1 MTNYIQIPEEM
12 ARKLHAI
19 AKQEDAELAKSVGEM
34 IESQLDDRP
43 WATLAD
49 LHRFAAEARKRMK
62 PKPDA
67 EIMDD
72 FARRREIL
80 SAEYAD
86 FLASCVD
93 A

>member
-1 MTNYIQIPEEM
+1 MTNYIRIPEEM

-19 AKQEDAELAKSVGEM
+19 AEREDAELAESVGEM
-34 IESQLDDRP
+34 IESQSDDRP